1 MQYLGP
7 IWIKMAHFEGYSFH
21 EIMTNAT
28 FVYLKW
34 PSLSETPEKSLRQ
47 ILGTMQPSILGQ
59 IYGVMT

>member
-1 MQYLGP
+1 
-7 IWIKMAHFEGYSFH
+7 
-21 EIMTNAT
+21 MTNAT